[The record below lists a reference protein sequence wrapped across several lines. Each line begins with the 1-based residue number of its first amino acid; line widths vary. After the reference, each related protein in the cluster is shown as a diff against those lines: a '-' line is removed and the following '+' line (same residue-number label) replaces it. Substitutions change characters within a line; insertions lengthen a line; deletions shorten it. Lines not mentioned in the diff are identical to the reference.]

1 MDENVEIYRLILTS
15 NFIYNLIILK
25 RLKDTSR
32 LRA

>member
-1 MDENVEIYRLILTS
+1 MNENVTIYRLILTC

-25 RLKDTSR
+25 GLNDTSR